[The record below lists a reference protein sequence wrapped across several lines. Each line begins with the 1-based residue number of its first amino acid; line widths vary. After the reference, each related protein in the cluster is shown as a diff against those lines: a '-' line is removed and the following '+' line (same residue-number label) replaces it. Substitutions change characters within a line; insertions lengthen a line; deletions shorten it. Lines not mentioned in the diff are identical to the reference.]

1 MLMDLHAHSSGIS
14 RCCLLPYSAIIDE
27 AKAMGIDGLV
37 LTNHYT
43 KEYLD
48 GRAPAVL
55 AHEYAEEYRLAKAYG
70 DAVGVTVLF
79 GIEISAAKHDYF
91 HLLFYGVEEDFIE
104 AYPEIYDLTQE
115 ELYRLAEEKGALL
128 IQAHPFRGSTHPLDP
143 AYLHGME
150 INCHPIYGTSRYDDV
165 AEIAVDHG
173 LLLTCGGD
181 YHADA
186 YRPLCGVM
194 VPDTVKTSRALVE
207 HLKATDSLTIR
218 MQEPENGDCYD
229 VVYRRFDGTLTKVDT
244 V

>member
-150 INCHPIYGTSRYDDV
+150 INCHPIYRESC
-165 AEIAVDHG
+165 AEKLIAYAHEEKKIV
-173 LLLTCGGD
+173 TCGGD
-181 YHADA
+181 FHADT
-186 YRPLCGVM
+186 YRPVCATLL
-194 VPDTVKTSRALVE
+194 PDTVTDEKALADFLLSTDHVE
-207 HLKATDSLTIR
+207 LLIHEPLTAY
-218 MQEPENGDCYD
+218 P
-229 VVYRRFDGTLTKVDT
+229 YRYRYLREGN
-244 V
+244 